1 MEEIVYFELN
11 NWFTGRDYP
20 PCEPIASW
28 VHEYRFNKD
37 EWCKEN
43 KLCVL
48 AGNIDMSQNWCITA
62 PIGWVKENFPQL
74 LSEERYTY
82 TVMAYRYG
90 NPPEEQNFEKAYS
103 DFRRLPD
110 EDGEVLGQF
119 DWRFL
124 DYEEDNFGVR
134 WCNEDGSM
142 DEDEYEEDGEG

>member
-1 MEEIVYFELN
+1 
-11 NWFTGRDYP
+11 
-20 PCEPIASW
+20 
-28 VHEYRFNKD
+28 
-37 EWCKEN
+37 
-43 KLCVL
+43 
-48 AGNIDMSQNWCITA
+48 MSQNWCITA

-82 TVMAYRYG
+82 TVTTYRYG
-90 NPPEEQNFEKAYS
+90 NPPEKQNIEKAYS

-134 WCNEDGSM
+134 WCNEDESM
-142 DEDEYEEDGEG
+142 DEDDYEDDREG